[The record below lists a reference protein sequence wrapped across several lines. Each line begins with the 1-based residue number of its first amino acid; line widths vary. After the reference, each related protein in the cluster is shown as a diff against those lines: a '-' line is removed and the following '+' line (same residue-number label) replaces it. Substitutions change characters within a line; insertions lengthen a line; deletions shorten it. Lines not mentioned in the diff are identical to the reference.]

1 MSRRIKEA
9 KSLYSSKN
17 QEVLKYDKMEL
28 IMLLTNWKVHS
39 PEMSETDEEHLT
51 HNICVYD
58 LSWRSGRVYL
68 ILFSLF
74 FFCIYLIDTY
84 IIITLFQLKKLL
96 CNVLDPHALTLQ
108 TAQLVKAQVYD
119 DKNQCYDL
127 PHPVTTPDYVQQRN
141 QVYDTDIEGKYI
153 KLCLKLIFV
162 INLLIFILSLR
173 WPNSDYS

>member
-1 MSRRIKEA
+1 MSRRIKGA

-28 IMLLTNWKVHS
+28 ITLLTNRKVHS

-51 HNICVYD
+51 RNICVYD
-58 LSWRSGRVYL
+58 LSWRSDRVYL

-74 FFCIYLIDTY
+74 FFLYIFDTY

-96 CNVLDPHALTLQ
+96 RNVLDPHALTLQ
-108 TAQLVKAQVYD
+108 TAQLVRARVYD

-127 PHPVTTPDYVQQRN
+127 PHPVTAPDWCYVQQRD

-173 WPNSDYS
+173 

>member
-1 MSRRIKEA
+1 MSRRIKGA
-9 KSLYSSKN
+9 KALYSSKN
-17 QEVLKYDKMEL
+17 EQVLKYDKMEL
-28 IMLLTNWKVHS
+28 ITLLTNRKVHS

-51 HNICVYD
+51 RNICVYD
-58 LSWRSGRVYL
+58 LSWRSDRVYL

-74 FFCIYLIDTY
+74 FFLYIFDTY

-96 CNVLDPHALTLQ
+96 RNVLDPHALTLQ
-108 TAQLVKAQVYD
+108 TAQLVRARIYD

-127 PHPVTTPDYVQQRN
+127 PHPVTAPDWCYVQQRD

-153 KLCLKLIFV
+153 KLCLKVIFV

-173 WPNSDYS
+173 

>member
-1 MSRRIKEA
+1 MSRRIKGA

-28 IMLLTNWKVHS
+28 ITLLTNRNVHS

-51 HNICVYD
+51 RNICVYD

-74 FFCIYLIDTY
+74 FLYIFDTY

-96 CNVLDPHALTLQ
+96 RNVLDPHALTLQ
-108 TAQLVKAQVYD
+108 TAQLVRARVYD

-127 PHPVTTPDYVQQRN
+127 SHPVTASDWCYVQQRD

-173 WPNSDYS
+173 

>member
-1 MSRRIKEA
+1 MSRRIKGA
-9 KSLYSSKN
+9 KSLYSAKN
-17 QEVLKYDKMEL
+17 QEVLKYDRTEL
-28 IMLLTNWKVHS
+28 ITLLTNRKVHS

-51 HNICVYD
+51 RNICVYD
-58 LSWRSGRVYL
+58 LSWRSDRVYL

-74 FFCIYLIDTY
+74 FFCIYLIL
-84 IIITLFQLKKLL
+84 TLLLLYFIQLKKLL
-96 CNVLDPHALTLQ
+96 RNVLDPHALTLQ
-108 TAQLVKAQVYD
+108 TAQLVRARVYD

-127 PHPVTTPDYVQQRN
+127 PHPVTAPDWCYVQQRD

-173 WPNSDYS
+173 

>member
-1 MSRRIKEA
+1 MSRRIKGA

-28 IMLLTNWKVHS
+28 ITLLTNLKVHS

-51 HNICVYD
+51 RNICVYD

-74 FFCIYLIDTY
+74 FLYIFDTY

-96 CNVLDPHALTLQ
+96 RNVLDPHALTLQ
-108 TAQLVKAQVYD
+108 TAQLVRARVYD

-127 PHPVTTPDYVQQRN
+127 SHLVTAPDWCYVQQRD

-173 WPNSDYS
+173 